1 MKKLVRIGYV
11 RLENNSDA
19 SKFRESCLPGGHQRV
34 PASLQRHLFFF
45 GAPPAS
51 TWRRRWTEGSGLS
64 GDPDSPG
71 KSFLSVVS
79 TLLRELTMAFSS
91 TMSIYKDK

>member
-1 MKKLVRIGYV
+1 M
-11 RLENNSDA
+11 
-19 SKFRESCLPGGHQRV
+19 
-34 PASLQRHLFFF
+34 
-45 GAPPAS
+45 
-51 TWRRRWTEGSGLS
+51 EGSGLS